1 MIFILN
7 LILCFQPSLTEQRKD
22 EAVSLESLI
31 NPKSIAIV
39 GVSSK
44 KATFQVG
51 GRAIFDHLRLHGYPH
66 RIDLIT
72 REKTVIDGQ
81 ETLTNLADL
90 SDIPDCIVIS
100 VPAVEVYQTVE
111 QGLSLGTR
119 AFLVITGGFSESGE
133 DGAALQAKL
142 VELVASY
149 GASMLGPNTT
159 GYVNFNSRIAM
170 SSTSR
175 ITAGLP
181 QPGEVGLII
190 QSGALGSAM
199 LEHAIHDGIGLSY
212 LISTGNEAV
221 TDLGDYIDFLVEDAN
236 TSAIALYV
244 EGFRRT
250 HKVVAA
256 AQKAFAAK
264 KPIILYKTGRSDA
277 GRRAAAGHTGALIG
291 NRGAYDAAVRQMGWI
306 DVQSIEDLLPTA
318 HYLVKSGPAKT
329 IGILT
334 LSGGLGGCLADA
346 LEETGQVTLPAPN
359 ENTVERMRQDIPPF
373 LSVKNPVDIAGTP
386 FRRAGG
392 FAACLDAFLDDPA
405 FDAVTIANTPI
416 VAPWAKDVSDAVAD
430 AMTRWRAE
438 KGRNAPI
445 SVVWPAEIFNSE
457 ALKALRQQGVPVFSR
472 IDSFTSAVVAAS
484 NFAEAQK
491 APSRLIREGLP
502 TPRNLESTHI
512 HDEAQN
518 EAESKKQLK
527 SLGFSF
533 PAEAFL
539 PADNHDNLC
548 LEAKKIGY
556 PITLKGMAQGVVH
569 KSEYGLVSVALPNEE
584 CLRQALQDMSKSAQ
598 RHNLILEGFL
608 ISETARP
615 QTEVFLA
622 LSLDPEFGP
631 VLTFGAGGIYT
642 ELLKDV
648 TTRLLPLDRGEIIEM
663 IDACRISSILHG
675 MRGRAALDIDALVD
689 FVEAFAALAPR
700 LGADFQGVEINP
712 LGIGLAGDG
721 VWILDATIFGKGL
734 TA

>member
-1 MIFILN
+1 M
-7 LILCFQPSLTEQRKD
+7 
-22 EAVSLESLI
+22 SLESLI

-39 GVSSK
+39 GVSTK

-66 RIDLIT
+66 RVDLIT
-72 REKTVIDGQ
+72 RERTTIDGQ
-81 ETLTNLADL
+81 DTYSDL
-90 SDIPDCIVIS
+90 SDLPETPDCIVVS
-100 VPAVEVYQTVE
+100 VPAVDVYQTVE

-119 AFLVITGGFSESGE
+119 AFLVITGGFSESG
-133 DGAALQAKL
+133 DAGAALQTKL
-142 VELVASY
+142 VDLVTSH
-149 GASMLGPNTT
+149 GAVMLGPNTT

-181 QPGEVGLII
+181 QSGEVGLII

-250 HKVVAA
+250 QKVVAA
-256 AQKAFAAK
+256 AQKALAAN
-264 KPIILYKTGRSDA
+264 KPILLYKTGRSDA

-291 NRGAYDAAVRQMGWI
+291 NRGAYDAAVRQLGWI
-306 DVQSIEDLLPTA
+306 DVRSIEDLLPTA
-318 HYLVKSGPAKT
+318 HYLVKSRPAKT

-346 LEETGQVTLPAPN
+346 LEETGKVTLPAPN
-359 ENTVERMRQDIPPF
+359 EKTIERMRQDIPPF

-438 KGRNAPI
+438 KGGNAPI
-445 SVVWPAEIFNSE
+445 SVVWPAEIFNAE
-457 ALKALRQQGVPVFSR
+457 ALKALRQEGVPVFSR
-472 IDSFTSAVVAAS
+472 IDSFTAAVVAAS
-484 NFAEAQK
+484 SFAEAR
-491 APSRLIREGLP
+491 ANPSRLIREGLP
-502 TPRNLESTHI
+502 NLSVQGAHTI
-512 HDEAQN
+512 NDEARN
-518 EAESKKQLK
+518 EADSKRHLK

-539 PADNHDNLC
+539 APDDHDALC
-548 LEAKKIGY
+548 IEAQKIGY
-556 PITLKGMAQGVVH
+556 PITLKGMAEGVVH
-569 KSEYGLVSVALPNEE
+569 KSEYGLVAVALPNEDT
-584 CLRQALQDMSKSAQ
+584 LRQSLQDMSASAQ
-598 RHNLILEGFL
+598 KHRLSMEGFL
-608 ISETARP
+608 ISETVRP

-622 LSLDPEFGP
+622 LSIDPEFGP

-648 TTRLLPLDRGEIIEM
+648 TTRLLPLDRAEIVDM
-663 IDACRISSILHG
+663 IDNCRISRILHG
-675 MRGRAALDIDALVD
+675 MRGRDALDVNALVD
-689 FVEAFAALAPR
+689 FIEAFTALAPR
-700 LGADFQGVEINP
+700 LGTDFQGVEINP
-712 LGIGLAGDG
+712 IGVGKAGDG